1 MDERVLMPATP
12 AHGSTGSRLRGGIDL
27 GGTKIQAIVVDADH
41 QVRGQARA
49 KTPTD
54 KGATGVIGAL
64 ASTLRKAAEDAGCDV
79 STLAGVG
86 IGSPGA
92 VDAHLGTVTGA
103 RNLAGF
109 DDTVTMATLV
119 SDAVGIPC
127 FLGNDVGVAL
137 DAEAKLGSVANA
149 HSFLGVWWGT
159 GIGGGFVVD
168 GKRWLGR
175 GAAGEIGH
183 VVVKMGGARCPC
195 GRRGCL
201 EAYAGRRAMELQAQ
215 RLVDRGRHTRLFDWA
230 HKKGEDH
237 LTSSVWA
244 KALEKEDAVTVHLID
259 RAVRALG
266 AGIASAVNLLDVEA
280 VVIGGGL
287 GTRFGEPMAERIAAA
302 MRPHLLLPDRPP
314 RVSVSHLGDLGGAVG
329 ASLLVPSG

>member
-1 MDERVLMPATP
+1 M
-12 AHGSTGSRLRGGIDL
+12 STLRTEARTAPRLRAGIDL

-41 QVRGQARA
+41 QVIGQSRSR
-49 KTPTD
+49 TPTND
-54 KGATGVIGAL
+54 GATGVIHGL
-64 ASTLRKAAEDAGCDV
+64 ASTLQAAAAAAGCEP
-79 STLAGVG
+79 SALAGVG

-92 VDAHLGTVTGA
+92 VDAQAGTVTAA

-109 DDTVTMATLV
+109 DGTVAMAGLL
-119 SDAVGIPC
+119 SDAIGVPC

-137 DAEAKLGSVANA
+137 DAEAKLGAGRSA

-159 GIGGGFVVD
+159 GIGGGFVID

-183 VVVKMGGARCPC
+183 VVVKMGGARCSC
-195 GRRGCL
+195 GRRGCV
-201 EAYAGRRAMELQAQ
+201 EAYAGRRTMELRAQ
-215 RLVDRGRHTRLFDWA
+215 KLVDRGAQTRLFHWA
-230 HKKGEDH
+230 EKDGQDH
-237 LTSSVWA
+237 LTSSVWK
-244 KALEKEDAVTVHLID
+244 KALEKEDRVATHLVD

-302 MRPHLLLPDRPP
+302 MLPHLLLDGRPP
-314 RVSVSHLGDLGGAVG
+314 RIGVSQLGDLGGAIG
-329 ASLLVPSG
+329 ASLLVPR